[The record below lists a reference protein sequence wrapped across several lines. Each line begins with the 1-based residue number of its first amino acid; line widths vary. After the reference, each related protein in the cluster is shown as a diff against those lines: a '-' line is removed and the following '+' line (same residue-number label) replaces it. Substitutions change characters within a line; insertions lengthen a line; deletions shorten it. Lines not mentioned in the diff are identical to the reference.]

1 MVMRILI
8 NAMGVTKKKAGVGV
22 YAKNLIDSLVS
33 NDELHLFVLAQD
45 DDSDFDYQGLPN
57 VTVLWVP
64 SKLLR
69 TPLIRLI
76 FEQLLLPL
84 ILWKHHIDVVH
95 SLHYSFP
102 LISGRAKN
110 VVTIHD
116 MTSFSMPE
124 VHLTFKRLYYR
135 TFIRAAAKLA
145 DALIFVS
152 QSAQSDLTARF
163 GSPKGISAVIH
174 HGKSDSFSPCWD
186 QDLLQQVR
194 KKYGLPTRF
203 ILYVGT
209 IEPRKNLVRLVE
221 AFSEIAPLHPDTA
234 LVIAG
239 SKGWMYDS
247 LFECV
252 SRLRLEARIFFPG
265 FVAEADKRF
274 LICAADVFAYISLYE
289 GFGLPVLEA
298 LACGIPTLTSTTSSL
313 PEVSG
318 VAALAVDPTDV
329 EQIAFSLNRLLS
341 DSVLRQELHKASLL
355 QAARFTWQ
363 ETAAGTTRVYW
374 DTFNNAI
381 VELV

>member
-8 NAMGVTKKKAGVGV
+8 NAIGVTRRKAGVGV
-22 YAKNLIDSLVS
+22 YAKSLTDWLVS
-33 NDELHLFVLAQD
+33 NDKLHLFVLAQD

-64 SKLLR
+64 SSLLR

-76 FEQLLLPL
+76 FEQLVLPF
-84 ILWKHHIDVVH
+84 ILWKHDIDVVH

-102 LISGRAKN
+102 LVSGRAKN

-124 VHLTFKRLYYR
+124 VHLTSKRLYYR
-135 TFIRAAAKLA
+135 AFIRAAARFA

-152 QSAQSDLTARF
+152 QSAQNDLIARF
-163 GSPKGISAVIH
+163 GPPKGISAVIH
-174 HGKSDSFSPCWD
+174 HGKDDSFSPCRD
-186 QDLLQQVR
+186 QELLQQVR
-194 KKYGLPTRF
+194 NKYGLPSRF

-221 AFSEIAPLHPDTA
+221 AFSQIADLHPDTA

-239 SKGWMYDS
+239 AKGWMYDS

-252 SRLRLEARIFFPG
+252 RCLRLEARIFFPG
-265 FVAEADKRF
+265 FVAEEDKRL

-298 LACGIPTLTSTTSSL
+298 LACGVPTLTSNTSSL
-313 PEVSG
+313 PEVAG
-318 VAALAVDPTDV
+318 VAALAVDPSDV
-329 EQIAFSLNRLLS
+329 EQIAFSLNCLLS
-341 DSVLRQELHKASLL
+341 DSVLRQELNKASLL

-363 ETAAGTTRVYW
+363 KTAAGTIRVYQ
-374 DTFNNAI
+374 DTLDHPI
-381 VELV
+381 VELA